1 MSLVLI
7 TASARRG
14 SRVRTLSAAR
24 VAAIGAVA
32 ALVLLGA
39 GGTLGYHV
47 ARLTPAEP
55 LQPPAADAQPHPFA
69 LEQIGALSARLFRLE
84 SQAAQLVQRLGQL
97 ADVPARAGEGR
108 TARERSPAPA
118 SAPLADPAHLADP
131 AAAATPSAAAAPPGG
146 RGGPLLAPRPAA
158 ALDVLDAQLEQLEG
172 RIDRMLDAVA
182 LRQSDRMRLP
192 TVMPLPEGEL
202 VSPFGNRLD
211 PITSRHA
218 FHAGVDFAAPHG
230 APIVAAAGGVVD
242 VAGWHPDF
250 GWTVEI
256 EHGNGLRTRYAH
268 ASKLLVKRGDVVPP
282 GERIALVGSS
292 GRSTG
297 PHLHFEVLRG
307 GVAVDPRRY
316 LAQR

>member
-14 SRVRTLSAAR
+14 SRVRTLSVAR
-24 VAAIGAVA
+24 VAACGVVA
-32 ALVLLGA
+32 AVVLLGTGA
-39 GGTLGYHV
+39 TLGYQV
-47 ARLTPAEP
+47 ARLEPAAAP
-55 LQPPAADAQPHPFA
+55 ADAQPHPFA

-84 SQAAQLVQRLGQL
+84 SQAAQLVQRLGEI
-97 ADVPARAGEGR
+97 AEAPTRV
-108 TARERSPAPA
+108 RERRVAEERAPSSTAAATPAK
-118 SAPLADPAHLADP
+118 P
-131 AAAATPSAAAAPPGG
+131 AAAATSGETVPPPG
-146 RGGPLLAPRPAA
+146 RGGPLLAPRPST
-158 ALDVLDAQLEQLEG
+158 ALDVLDAQLGQLEG

-182 LRQSDRMRLP
+182 LQRSDLMRLP
-192 TVMPLPEGEL
+192 TRIPLPEGEL
-202 VSPFGNRLD
+202 VSPFGNRSD

-268 ASKLLVKRGDVVPP
+268 ASKLLVRRGDIVTP

-297 PHLHFEVLRG
+297 PHLHFEVLRA

>member
-14 SRVRTLSAAR
+14 SRVRTLSARR
-24 VAAIGAVA
+24 VAAAGSAAAV
-32 ALVLLGA
+32 VLLAA
-39 GGTLGYHV
+39 GGTLGYQV
-47 ARLTPAEP
+47 ARLTPVDLPEP
-55 LQPPAADAQPHPFA
+55 QTADAQPHPFA
-69 LEQIGALSARLFRLE
+69 VEQIGALSARLFRLE
-84 SQAAQLVQRLGQL
+84 SQAAQLVQRIGQL
-97 ADVPARAGEGR
+97 AESPARVGER
-108 TARERSPAPA
+108 RSAKERAPVAPPAADAAEAATGPA
-118 SAPLADPAHLADP
+118 ADPQA
-131 AAAATPSAAAAPPGG
+131 G
-146 RGGPLLAPRPAA
+146 RGGPLLAPRPTVT
-158 ALDVLDAQLEQLEG
+158 LGLLDAQLEQLET
-172 RIDRMLDAVA
+172 RIDRMIDAVA
-182 LRQSDRMRLP
+182 LRQSDLMRLP
-192 TVMPLPEGEL
+192 TVIPLPEGEL

-230 APIVAAAGGVVD
+230 APIVAAAGGVVE

-282 GERIALVGSS
+282 GEQIALVGSS

>member
-1 MSLVLI
+1 VSLVLI
-7 TASARRG
+7 TASVRRG

-24 VAAIGAVA
+24 VAACAVVA
-32 ALVLLGA
+32 AAALLGA
-39 GGTLGYHV
+39 GATLGYQV
-47 ARLTPAEP
+47 ARLA
-55 LQPPAADAQPHPFA
+55 PPPEVTAADAPPQPFA

-97 ADVPARAGEGR
+97 GEAPARVGERRPAPER
-108 TARERSPAPA
+108 TAVQP
-118 SAPLADPAHLADP
+118 P
-131 AAAATPSAAAAPPGG
+131 AAADAAAGG
-146 RGGPLLAPRPAA
+146 RGGPLLAPRPQVP
-158 ALDVLDAQLEQLEG
+158 LDALDAQIGQLES
-172 RIDRMLDAVA
+172 RIDGMLDAVA
-182 LRQSDRMRLP
+182 LRRSDLMRLP
-192 TVMPLPEGEL
+192 TRIPLPEGEL

-230 APIVAAAGGVVD
+230 TPIVAAAGGVVG

-268 ASKLLVKRGDVVPP
+268 ASKLLVERGDVVPP

-316 LAQR
+316 LAAR

>member
-14 SRVRTLSAAR
+14 SRVRTLSAR
-24 VAAIGAVA
+24 GVAAAGAA
-32 ALVLLGA
+32 AAVMLLAA
-39 GGTLGYHV
+39 GGTVGYQV
-47 ARLTPAEP
+47 ARLTPADLP
-55 LQPPAADAQPHPFA
+55 QPQTADAQPHPFA
-69 LEQIGALSARLFRLE
+69 VEQIGALSARLFRLE
-84 SQAAQLVQRLGQL
+84 SQAAQLVQRIGQL
-97 ADVPARAGEGR
+97 AESPARDGERRSTKER
-108 TARERSPAPA
+108 TPVAPPA
-118 SAPLADPAHLADP
+118 ADPAG
-131 AAAATPSAAAAPPGG
+131 AAPGVDPQAG
-146 RGGPLLAPRPAA
+146 RGGPLLAPRPTVT
-158 ALDVLDAQLEQLEG
+158 LGLLDAQLEQLET
-172 RIDRMLDAVA
+172 RIDRMIDAVA
-182 LRQSDRMRLP
+182 LRQSDLMRLP
-192 TVMPLPEGEL
+192 TVIPLPEGEL

-230 APIVAAAGGVVD
+230 APIVAAAGGVVE

-282 GERIALVGSS
+282 GEPIALVGSS

>member
-24 VAAIGAVA
+24 VAACGVIAAV
-32 ALVLLGA
+32 VLLGTGA
-39 GGTLGYHV
+39 TLGYQV
-47 ARLTPAEP
+47 ARFEPAAAP
-55 LQPPAADAQPHPFA
+55 ADAQPHPFA

-84 SQAAQLVQRLGQL
+84 SQAAQLVQRLGEI
-97 ADVPARAGEGR
+97 AETPTRV
-108 TARERSPAPA
+108 RERRVAEERAP
-118 SAPLADPAHLADP
+118 SST
-131 AAAATPSAAAAPPGG
+131 AAATSGETVPPPG
-146 RGGPLLAPRPAA
+146 RGGPLLAPRPSP

-182 LRQSDRMRLP
+182 LQRSDLMRLP
-192 TVMPLPEGEL
+192 TRIPLPEGEL
-202 VSPFGNRLD
+202 VSPFGNRSD
-211 PITSRHA
+211 PITSRPA

-268 ASKLLVKRGDVVPP
+268 ASKLLVRRGDIVTP